1 MPSPV
6 WSSDQVFTLDGVTY
20 RTLRLGGRPD
30 PSISDGMVIFKT
42 RDQIEGYQAL
52 IDALRPR
59 SIVELGIFKGGSVA
73 FLTQLAR
80 PDKMVAIDVEAECSS
95 LDRFIDAQGLRG
107 VVVPYFGVDQ
117 ADGAAL
123 SQIMHDEFAGSPI
136 DLVIDDASHRLPE
149 TRASFNRLF
158 PLVRPGG
165 VYVIE
170 DWGWANTRFPS
181 VDSKM
186 RGQTPLSVFGCEL
199 VLACA
204 RRPGLV
210 AAVDVDQHILSVRR
224 GPRDLDPH
232 DFDIS
237 ESIDPVS
244 QDMVRRMSGV
254 RSP

>member
-6 WSSDQVFTLDGVTY
+6 WSSDEAFTLDGVTY
-20 RTLRLGGRPD
+20 RSLLLGGEQQ
-30 PSISDGMVIFKT
+30 PSLPNEMVIFKT
-42 RDQIEGYQAL
+42 RDQIERYQAL

-73 FLTQLAR
+73 FLAQLAR
-80 PDKMVAIDVEAECSS
+80 PDKMVAVDVEAECRP
-95 LDRFIDAQGLRG
+95 LDRFIDDQGLRG

-117 ADGAAL
+117 ADDAAL
-123 SQIMHDEFAGSPI
+123 NQIMYDEFAGLPI
-136 DLVIDDASHRLPE
+136 DLVIDDASHLVPE

-170 DWGWANTRFPS
+170 DWGWANTRWPVAS
-181 VDSKM
+181 RM
-186 RGQTPLSVFGCEL
+186 RGHTPLSVFGCEL
-199 VLACA
+199 VLTCA

-210 AAVDVDQHILSVRR
+210 AAVTVDQYTLSVRR

-237 ESIDPVS
+237 QNIDPV
-244 QDMVRRMSGV
+244 
-254 RSP
+254 